1 MPTKR
6 AVLAELTAAE
16 LRANVD
22 YYELEVPRAAARV
35 LAATRAD
42 AVIDPKIGRAHV

>member
-6 AVLAELTAAE
+6 TVLAELTAEE

-22 YYELEVPRAAARV
+22 YYELEVADRRV
-35 LAATRAD
+35 SPGIA
-42 AVIDPKIGRAHV
+42 